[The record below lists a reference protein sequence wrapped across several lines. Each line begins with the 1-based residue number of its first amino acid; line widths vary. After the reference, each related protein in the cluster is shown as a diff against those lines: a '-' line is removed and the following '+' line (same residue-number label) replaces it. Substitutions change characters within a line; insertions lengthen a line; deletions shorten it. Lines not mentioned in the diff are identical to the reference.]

1 MIPIRLKS
9 PGTLLAE
16 GRGDVVAPAATCPAT
31 TCSSP
36 SGLLTSLG
44 AASQPPPSFAGI
56 IRRCS
61 GLLPLCVLVATVGIT
76 PTLLAGTHTDKV
88 LPFFGTGGLGYGV
101 GALNPGPY
109 TPHGM
114 AKPGPDTSLGNL
126 YPGWAHCGGYWYPD
140 PDIRGFSMVHP
151 SGIGVA
157 DYGALNFM
165 PTLGLDSARVQEK
178 NYRSAFSHDTEVAE
192 VGYYAV
198 TLDDTQIRVE
208 LSAVQRAA
216 YLRYTFPASDEA
228 YLYIDADFGVDN
240 SVTYDAYVEHDP
252 VQGVVRGWQ
261 HYGGG
266 MSDRFGGFVL
276 YFYAE
281 VDTPSQSHGAWSGT
295 NIQPGAMSLQG
306 TDIGAYLGFATSAG
320 QTIDVRVG
328 LSYISIEQAE
338 LNLAEDLPHWGLEQA
353 RAENVQQWEDVLSAI
368 VVQGGTETEQ
378 GIFYSALYR
387 SMGMPTDFTE
397 VGDLYLGFDKEVHHT
412 EGWRFLSDLSLWDTY
427 RTTHPLYT
435 LVFPDTQ
442 RDAVQSLVRMWE
454 QSGNVPRW
462 PLAQGETGSMI
473 GEPADIL
480 FAESLMKGITDW
492 DYTTAWE
499 AAGERESYDDWVAQ
513 IGYVPVEDGGSSV
526 SDQLEYALADQ
537 AMSSFAAY
545 MGEEDLSDYYR
556 VRSRSYQ
563 NLFNPVRGFFQGR
576 HQDGT
581 WAEPFGAH
589 WFHEHYAE
597 GNAWQ
602 MLWFVPHDVPGLVT
616 LLGGPQAFIS
626 KLERFFSRSAEQVD
640 HPLPD
645 LNYWHGNEPDI
656 QSSYLFNY
664 VGRPDLTA
672 DWVRWV
678 MATKYTD
685 GPDGLNGNDD
695 GGTLSAWYVFSSIGL
710 FPVPGQDVYLIGSP
724 LFTRADLKVAGGT
737 FTILANGSTD
747 SHRYVQSATLNG
759 VPLLGPWLRHQDI
772 VGGGTLSLVMG
783 PTPSTWGMDPST
795 WPPSGLVETSRQS
808 GDEKVK
814 KLYTFGRPGTR

>member
-1 MIPIRLKS
+1 M
-9 PGTLLAE
+9 TLRRMWMVPLILGVTPPVLADS
-16 GRGDVVAPAATCPAT
+16 R
-31 TCSSP
+31 
-36 SGLLTSLG
+36 
-44 AASQPPPSFAGI
+44 
-56 IRRCS
+56 
-61 GLLPLCVLVATVGIT
+61 
-76 PTLLAGTHTDKV
+76 TDQV

-101 GALNPGPY
+101 GAVNPGPY

-165 PTLGLDSARVQEK
+165 PTLGVGSAQVQDN
-178 NYRSAFSHDTEVAE
+178 NYRSAFSHSTEVAE
-192 VGYYAV
+192 TGYYAV
-198 TLDDTQIRVE
+198 TLDDTDIRVE

-216 YLRYTFPASDEA
+216 YLRYTFPTSDEA
-228 YLYIDADFGVDN
+228 YIYIDAAFGVDD
-240 SVTYDAYVEHDP
+240 SITYDAYVEHDP
-252 VQGVVRGWQ
+252 DKGTVRGWQ
-261 HYGGG
+261 HYAGG
-266 MSDRFGGFVL
+266 MSDRFGGFIL

-281 VDTPSQSHGAWSGT
+281 VDTPAESFGVWNGADV
-295 NIQPGAMSLQG
+295 IVGADRMQG
-306 TDIGAYLGFATSAG
+306 TDIGAFLGFWTQEG
-320 QTIDVRVG
+320 DTVDVRVG
-328 LSYISIEQAE
+328 LSYISMEQAE
-338 LNLAEDLPHWGLEQA
+338 LNLEEDLPEWGLELA
-353 RAENVQQWEDVLSAI
+353 RAENVRRWEDHLSAI
-368 VVQGGTETEQ
+368 QVEGGSDTERS
-378 GIFYSALYR
+378 IFYSALYR
-387 SMGMPTDFTE
+387 SAGMPTDFSE
-397 VGDLYLGFDKEVHHT
+397 VGDIYLGFDKEVHDT
-412 EGWRFLSDLSLWDTY
+412 GGWRFLSDLSLWDTY

-435 LVFPDTQ
+435 LAYPDTQ

-480 FAESLMKGITDW
+480 FAESLLKGITDW

-537 AMSSFAAY
+537 AMSSFAEY
-545 MGEEDLSDYYR
+545 MGDETLSDYYR
-556 VRSRSYQ
+556 VRSRSYE
-563 NLFNPVRGFFQGR
+563 NLFNPGRGFFQGR
-576 HQDGT
+576 HQDGS
-581 WAEPFGAH
+581 WDEPFGAH
-589 WFHEHYAE
+589 WFDENYAE

-602 MLWFVPHDVPGLVT
+602 MLWFVPQDIPGLVT
-616 LLGGPQAFIS
+616 LLGGPRAFTN
-626 KLERFFSRSAEQVD
+626 KLELFFERSASQID

-672 DWVRWV
+672 DWARWV

-695 GGTLSAWYVFSSIGL
+695 GGTLSSWYVFSAMGL

-724 LFTRADLKVAGGT
+724 LFSRTNIRVAGGT
-737 FTILANGSTD
+737 FTIEATGTSDTQ
-747 SHRYVQSATLNG
+747 RYVQSATLNG
-759 VPLLGPWLRHQDI
+759 VPLPGSWLRHSDL
-772 VGGGTLSLVMG
+772 VNGGNLTLVMG
-783 PTPSTWGMDPST
+783 ATPSTWGTDPTT
-795 WPPSGLVETSRQS
+795 WPPSGLAETSRQ
-808 GDEKVK
+808 GDPSTERE
-814 KLYTFGRPGTR
+814 LSHRERHTAR